1 MSSFLKL
8 ESLFRYSISSCAC
21 YYVSVFPINHI
32 RLETFKEVESRTEE
46 KDQNRICIYKAA
58 LASEKNYFKQE
69 LNKDFRNIGQTFLWE
84 QIQFYR
90 QLADRLE
97 TLYDTMIAGQM
108 FPETKKQVYQ

>member
-1 MSSFLKL
+1 M
-8 ESLFRYSISSCAC
+8 ESK
-21 YYVSVFPINHI
+21 N
-32 RLETFKEVESRTEE
+32 EE
-46 KDQNRICIYKAA
+46 KEQSRLAVYKAA

-69 LNKDFRNIGQTFLWE
+69 LNKHFRNVGQTFLWE

-97 TLYDTMIAGQM
+97 TLYNTMIAGQM

>member
-1 MSSFLKL
+1 M
-8 ESLFRYSISSCAC
+8 ESK
-21 YYVSVFPINHI
+21 N
-32 RLETFKEVESRTEE
+32 EE
-46 KDQNRICIYKAA
+46 KEQSRLAVYKAA

-69 LNKDFRNIGQTFLWE
+69 LNKDFRNVGQTFLWE

-97 TLYDTMIAGQM
+97 TLYNTMIAGQM

>member
-1 MSSFLKL
+1 M
-8 ESLFRYSISSCAC
+8 ESK
-21 YYVSVFPINHI
+21 N
-32 RLETFKEVESRTEE
+32 EE
-46 KDQNRICIYKAA
+46 KEQSRLAVYKAA

-69 LNKDFRNIGQTFLWE
+69 LNKDFKNIGQNFLWE

-97 TLYDTMIAGQM
+97 TLYNTMIAGQM